1 MLGILCVTCVQDDFL
16 NNGVSIDTVLKHTCV
31 PVALRRRFG
40 RGGERKD
47 TLDTCTGTLTCTTS
61 LQVLPSKS
69 LALALA
75 LTTGNIH
82 VPHTHCVC
90 TTCMYVYTYT
100 CTTMCEMLLSSLHL
114 LILTFYCS
122 THKNLVVCCLKNVSH
137 VPHTHV
143 AHRHTDFLSV

>member
-1 MLGILCVTCVQDDFL
+1 MCVHTKPIVERGMLGILCVTCVQDDFL

-47 TLDTCTGTLTCTTS
+47 TLDTCTHRYTCTCTTS

-69 LALALA
+69 VALA

-82 VPHTHCVC
+82 VHTHCVC
-90 TTCMYVYTYT
+90 VYYMYTRV
-100 CTTMCEMLLSSLHL
+100 
-114 LILTFYCS
+114 
-122 THKNLVVCCLKNVSH
+122 H
-137 VPHTHV
+137 V
-143 AHRHTDFLSV
+143 L

>member
-69 LALALA
+69 LALAL
-75 LTTGNIH
+75 TTGNIH
-82 VPHTHCVC
+82 VHTHCVC
-90 TTCMYVYTYT
+90 VYYMYTRT
-100 CTTMCEMLLSSLHL
+100 CTIMCEMLLSRLQ
-114 LILTFYCS
+114 LTTY
-122 THKNLVVCCLKNVSH
+122 
-137 VPHTHV
+137 
-143 AHRHTDFLSV
+143 